1 MTVVLPAILCCLGL
15 IIVLALAALRRGFVM
30 VAVSGASMLPAFRPG
45 DRVLVRRTGHRGIEV
60 GGVVVLRSPASEP
73 GQWVPAE
80 QPVTAGGVAA
90 ARSARRAG
98 RAASSGPLVGS
109 WVIKR
114 VAALPGDPVPG
125 LMRSATVGV
134 PVVPSGQLLVTADSD
149 GGTDSRR
156 WGFIPVNR
164 VLGPVVRTVPGRVR
178 GEHRSRER
186 LDGIRRSRA
195 AYRSS

>member
-1 MTVVLPAILCCLGL
+1 MTVVLPTILCCLGM
-15 IIVLALAALRRGFVM
+15 IIVLALVLAALRRGFVM
-30 VAVSGASMLPAFRPG
+30 VVVSGASMLPTFRPG

-80 QPVTAGGVAA
+80 RPVTV
-90 ARSARRAG
+90 
-98 RAASSGPLVGS
+98 GPLVGS

-125 LMRSATVGV
+125 LMRSATAGV
-134 PVVPSGQLLVTADSD
+134 PVVPSGQLLVTADSA